1 MTVVNT
7 QNPVKLDS
15 RWKQVDYDRAGKKLT
30 RIVEV
35 IAAPTLSNPAGIR
48 VLRNDKHPHRKG
60 KTASIR
66 TADLLRKYEAV
77 AA

>member
-1 MTVVNT
+1 MTAINT
-7 QNPVKLDS
+7 QNPVKLGS
-15 RWKQVDYDRAGKKLT
+15 RWKQVTFDRAGKKLT

-35 IAAPTLSNPAGIR
+35 IAAPTLSNAAGIR
-48 VLRNDKHPHRKG
+48 IIRNDKHTHRKG